1 VAGRE
6 ARVKE
11 SESGVKEREL
21 LVAGREAR
29 VKESESGV
37 KKQEDDLKRWE
48 RNLRNDLTG
57 LEKWSADLSEF
68 RSELIE
74 WARSLGQKE
83 YELEED
89 LSRLSGRLAQDSP
102 RFPTTEVYSRGGNTS
117 SDFRSIDGQR
127 DQLPPLIPEA
137 RRRGSSGDYLELT
150 ELSSEV
156 QSYAP
161 LYSNITRRD
170 YRWQRG

>member
-1 VAGRE
+1 
-6 ARVKE
+6 
-11 SESGVKEREL
+11 
-21 LVAGREAR
+21 
-29 VKESESGV
+29 V